1 MSARRKS
8 SGWQIGALVLVAF
21 LAGTSFFMV
30 SYLDKE
36 VEELAEETA
45 ENPEVANKFSLKL
58 NGDANVTV
66 LLDGAYS
73 EQGAT
78 ATGKNGAD
86 LTDQIVIKG
95 ADNIILLPGTIFP
108 VHYEVTDADG
118 SFLRV
123 TRYVRVEGSLERVY
137 HHRLDLDDGVDQ
149 LGGSNHLGIG
159 DGGVGGPHTAGR
171 GGHDGGEVI
180 DLDAL
185 DRSIDNDDD
194 LLVFDG
200 RDDGGIVYPNVR
212 FDIADD
218 AHDAMNLN
226 SLGVAFPKSAPDPEP
241 KPEPEPEEEPEDG
254 LESAPTEPDAGE
266 KVAQGGSPAQL
277 VTSASAQDALPP
289 GDPALTAFNEDK
301 TELQDTTRKNPK
313 GRFPNAPGVG
323 VGKRGP
329 KEKASGGPH
338 AKGKPNALAEQ
349 LLANIAF
356 NAPEKVPYGEPSYI
370 QFVLDPNLDKTE
382 IVKKIREKGH
392 KVTARIKITRT
403 MEVTLTGEDFD
414 ITPIAEEKQLIARDD
429 TTEWKWSIVP
439 KKPGKH
445 RVHLVV
451 NAIIVVDGVE
461 MKRSKSFD
469 RYIEIEVTGF
479 QSTVL
484 FLQDNWP
491 WLALAFVPLVFIGP
505 VRSSKFWRNRRAA
518 KGMATTKHDESR
530 DIDVFVSYSSHD
542 RAIVLPL
549 VESLRQQGY
558 NVWVDQG
565 GLHGASQWSEQ
576 IVAAIEETSSFIL
589 VSSSHSFASHNVV
602 KETSLASEQRKP
614 IIPVFIE
621 EVEVPPSLQYQLA
634 GLQRVEYSDLNHEEG
649 MQRIVEA
656 LAKLGIVVSQAAS

>member
-36 VEELAEETA
+36 VEELADETA

-66 LLDGAYS
+66 LWDGAYS
-73 EQGAT
+73 ELGAT
-78 ATGKNGAD
+78 ATGNDGAD

-95 ADNIILLPGTIFP
+95 AENIILLPGHTFL
-108 VHYEVTDADG
+108 VQYEVTDADG
-118 SFLRV
+118 SFLQV
-123 TRYVRVEGSLERVY
+123 TRHVSVQENFDNPYYQITRYLRVEDDTEDGADEVADLDTLVRMFEERDERV
-137 HHRLDLDDGVDQ
+137 D
-149 LGGSNHLGIG
+149 
-159 DGGVGGPHTAGR
+159 AG
-171 GGHDGGEVI
+171 E
-180 DLDAL
+180 
-185 DRSIDNDDD
+185 
-194 LLVFDG
+194 
-200 RDDGGIVYPNVR
+200 R
-212 FDIADD
+212 FDLAVD
-218 AHDAMNLN
+218 ANDL
-226 SLGVAFPKSAPDPEP
+226 SGLEPEP
-241 KPEPEPEEEPEDG
+241 KVPLNPGDFVPDG
-254 LESAPTEPDAGE
+254 PAASDAPSDQRLRSNNEKPAGFAADTVVS
-266 KVAQGGSPAQL
+266 KAQGGSRAQL
-277 VTSASAQDALPP
+277 GNSVGAQGGSTQDN
-289 GDPALTAFNEDK
+289 PAPAAFNEE
-301 TELQDTTRKNPK
+301 TAELQDTTRKNPK

-329 KEKASGGPH
+329 KEKAAGGPH

-429 TTEWKWSIVP
+429 TTEWTWSIVP

-589 VSSSHSFASHNVV
+589 VSSFHSFGSHNVV

-656 LAKLGIVVSQAAS
+656 LAKLGIVGSQAAS

>member
-1 MSARRKS
+1 L
-8 SGWQIGALVLVAF
+8 GV
-21 LAGTSFFMV
+21 
-30 SYLDKE
+30 
-36 VEELAEETA
+36 
-45 ENPEVANKFSLKL
+45 
-58 NGDANVTV
+58 DAN
-66 LLDGAYS
+66 
-73 EQGAT
+73 
-78 ATGKNGAD
+78 D
-86 LTDQIVIKG
+86 LSG
-95 ADNIILLPGTIFP
+95 
-108 VHYEVTDADG
+108 
-118 SFLRV
+118 
-123 TRYVRVEGSLERVY
+123 LE
-137 HHRLDLDDGVDQ
+137 
-149 LGGSNHLGIG
+149 
-159 DGGVGGPHTAGR
+159 PA
-171 GGHDGGEVI
+171 
-180 DLDAL
+180 
-185 DRSIDNDDD
+185 
-194 LLVFDG
+194 
-200 RDDGGIVYPNVR
+200 
-212 FDIADD
+212 
-218 AHDAMNLN
+218 
-226 SLGVAFPKSAPDPEP
+226 
-241 KPEPEPEEEPEDG
+241 PEPEPEPESPLDPGDFVPDG
-254 LESAPTEPDAGE
+254 PAASDATSDQRLRSSNEKSAEFAADTVVSE
-266 KVAQGGSPAQL
+266 AQGGSPAQL

-289 GDPALTAFNEDK
+289 GDPAPAAFNEDK
-301 TELQDTTRKNPK
+301 AELQDTTRKNPK